1 MPGVFLYPPMCWV
14 SNSSS
19 VRSLNWLTPIVHEA
33 PDLLCCSYFL
43 KFCWNTVNLLS
54 NSALTWY
61 VFPNCSLNLAN
72 WTSSWPGAGTGW
84 AGAGAGGLPGAGAGC
99 LAGAGAGCLAAAR
112 VTETRAA
119 EMRATFMMLMSV
131 LETQGTETQ
140 HHEGRPHLR

>member
-19 VRSLNWLTPIVHEA
+19 VRSLNWLTPMVHEA

-84 AGAGAGGLPGAGAGC
+84 AGAGAG
-99 LAGAGAGCLAAAR
+99 CLAAAR

-119 EMRATFMMLMSV
+119 EMRATFMMVMSV